1 MKYALVQEIPYKR
14 QNYISQIQSCT
25 DLPTRLV
32 EIAISDSYEA
42 LEELQKTIT
51 KNNKNLKDCKIIER

>member
-1 MKYALVQEIPYKR
+1 MKYALVQERPYKR

-25 DLPTRLV
+25 DLPIRLV
-32 EIAISDSYEA
+32 EIALSDSYEA
-42 LEELQKTIT
+42 LEELQ